1 MILTLPVAH
10 RMAPQPVPSL
20 PSEAMAELERAWH
33 ALERPSF
40 AAQLSSILGTPLEQ
54 ILRLLPAD
62 WSNRLHGAAEAAV
75 VRAYD
80 LALPTLDGA
89 TPASG
94 PGAHRFAAA
103 ATGALG
109 GFFGLPALLL
119 ELPTTTL
126 LMLRAIADVARSN
139 GEDPASPKTR
149 LACIKVFALGGRS
162 RADDHAELGYYELRL
177 GLAWQFTS
185 VPVLEAGAAP
195 ALPQPIGLL
204 RAIGAR
210 FGVVVTDK
218 AAAQAVPVLGAIAGA
233 AVNALF
239 MDHFLTVADGH
250 FTVRRLERTF
260 GRAAVEAAYRSIGA
274 RYGTPRPLSAARPRR
289 RNRRAASARPG

>member
-1 MILTLPVAH
+1 MVSETRLPAGRADRLPEPTLPRA
-10 RMAPQPVPSL
+10 AL
-20 PSEAMAELERAWH
+20 DELERAWL

-40 AAQLSSILGTPLEQ
+40 AAQLSSILGTPIEQ
-54 ILRLLPAD
+54 FLRLLPGQVHD
-62 WSNRLHGAAEAAV
+62 RIRGAAEAAI

-80 LALPTLDGA
+80 LAVPTLGGGEVS
-89 TPASG
+89 SG
-94 PGAHRFAAA
+94 PATHRLAAA

-126 LMLRAIADVARSN
+126 LMLRAIADVARAN
-139 GEDPASPKTR
+139 GEDPSRPRTR
-149 LACIKVFALGGRS
+149 LACVKVFAFGGRS

-185 VPVLEAGAAP
+185 VPALEAGAAP

-210 FGVVVTDK
+210 FGVVVSDK
-218 AAAQAVPVLGAIAGA
+218 AAAQAVPILGAVAGA

-250 FTVRRLERTF
+250 FTVRRLERSY
-260 GRAAVEAAYRSIGA
+260 GRAAVEAAYRAIGA
-274 RYGTPRPLSAARPRR
+274 RRGNPRDLTRTPRRR
-289 RNRRAASARPG
+289 RNRRGA

>member
-1 MILTLPVAH
+1 MASPPVATLPAD
-10 RMAPQPVPSL
+10 AL
-20 PSEAMAELERAWH
+20 AELERAWL
-33 ALERPSF
+33 ALERPSL

-54 ILRLLPAD
+54 ILRLLPIGWAATL
-62 WSNRLHGAAEAAV
+62 RGAAEAAV

-80 LALPTLDGA
+80 LAAATLDGG
-89 TPASG
+89 G
-94 PGAHRFAAA
+94 PTGHRLAAA

-119 ELPTTTL
+119 ELPATTL
-126 LMLRAIADVARSN
+126 LMMRAIADIARAK
-139 GEDPASPKTR
+139 GEDPASPRTR
-149 LACIKVFALGGRS
+149 LACVKVFALGGRT
-162 RADDHAELGYYELRL
+162 RADDYAELGYYELRL
-177 GLAWQFTS
+177 GLAWQFTR
-185 VPVLEAGAAP
+185 VPALEAGAAQ

-250 FTVRRLERTF
+250 FTVRRLERSF
-260 GRAAVEAAYRSIGA
+260 GRATVEAAYRAIGA

-289 RNRRAASARPG
+289 RNRRAA

>member
-1 MILTLPVAH
+1 VIVPLPVAH
-10 RMAPQPVPSL
+10 RMAPPTPGL
-20 PSEAMAELERAWH
+20 PREALDELERAWL

-54 ILRLLPAD
+54 IIRLLPD
-62 WSNRLHGAAEAAV
+62 EWSARLRGAAEAAV

-80 LALPTLDGA
+80 LARPTLDGGS
-89 TPASG
+89 TTSG
-94 PGAHRFAAA
+94 PAAHRLAAA

-126 LMLRAIADVARSN
+126 LMLRAIADVARAN

-162 RADDHAELGYYELRL
+162 RADDYAELGYYELRL
-177 GLAWQFTS
+177 GLAWQFTT
-185 VPVLEAGAAP
+185 VPALEAGTAP

-218 AAAQAVPVLGAIAGA
+218 AAAQAVPILGALAGA
-233 AVNALF
+233 AVNTLF
-239 MDHFLTVADGH
+239 MDHFLRVADGH
-250 FTVRRLERTF
+250 FTVRRLERRF
-260 GRAAVEAAYRSIGA
+260 GRPAVEAAYRAIGA
-274 RYGTPRPLSAARPRR
+274 RHGNPRGLTRTPRRR
-289 RNRRAASARPG
+289 RNRRAA

>member
-1 MILTLPVAH
+1 MIVPLPVA
-10 RMAPQPVPSL
+10 RRIAPPAPAL
-20 PSEAMAELERAWH
+20 PREALDELERAWL

-54 ILRLLPAD
+54 IIRLLPAE
-62 WSNRLHGAAEAAV
+62 WSARLRGAAEAAV

-80 LALPTLDGA
+80 LARPTLDGSQV
-89 TPASG
+89 TSG
-94 PGAHRFAAA
+94 PAAHRLAAA

-126 LMLRAIADVARSN
+126 LMLRAIADVARAN

-162 RADDHAELGYYELRL
+162 RADDYAELGYYELRL
-177 GLAWQFTS
+177 GLAWQFTT
-185 VPVLEAGAAP
+185 VPALEAGAAP

-218 AAAQAVPVLGAIAGA
+218 AAAQAVPILGAVAGA

-239 MDHFLTVADGH
+239 MDHFLGVADGH
-250 FTVRRLERTF
+250 FTVRRLERQY
-260 GRAAVEAAYRSIGA
+260 GRPTVEAAYRAIGA
-274 RYGTPRPLSAARPRR
+274 RYGDPRGLTRAPRRR
-289 RNRRAASARPG
+289 RNRRAA

>member
-1 MILTLPVAH
+1 MIVPLPVA
-10 RMAPQPVPSL
+10 RRIAPPAPAL
-20 PSEAMAELERAWH
+20 PREALDELERAWL

-54 ILRLLPAD
+54 IIRLLPAE
-62 WSNRLHGAAEAAV
+62 WSARLRGAAEAAV

-80 LALPTLDGA
+80 LARPTLDGGQA
-89 TPASG
+89 TSG
-94 PGAHRFAAA
+94 PAAHRLAAA

-109 GFFGLPALLL
+109 GFFGLPALIL

-126 LMLRAIADVARSN
+126 LMLRAIADVARAN

-162 RADDHAELGYYELRL
+162 RADDYAELGYYELRL
-177 GLAWQFTS
+177 GLAWQFTT
-185 VPVLEAGAAP
+185 VPALEAGAAP

-218 AAAQAVPVLGAIAGA
+218 AAAQAVPILGALAGA

-239 MDHFLTVADGH
+239 MDHFLGVADGH
-250 FTVRRLERTF
+250 FTVRRLERQY
-260 GRAAVEAAYRSIGA
+260 GRPTVEAAYRAIGA
-274 RYGTPRPLSAARPRR
+274 RYGDPRGLTRAPRRR
-289 RNRRAASARPG
+289 RNRRAA

>member
-1 MILTLPVAH
+1 VVIAAVPVVPLPA
-10 RMAPQPVPSL
+10 PSL
-20 PSEAMAELERAWH
+20 PREALDELERAWL

-54 ILRLLPAD
+54 ILRILPAD
-62 WSNRLHGAAEAAV
+62 WSGRLRGAAEAAV

-80 LALPTLDGA
+80 LAVPTLDARPGTA
-89 TPASG
+89 G
-94 PGAHRFAAA
+94 PTAHRLAAA

-109 GFFGLPALLL
+109 GLFGLPALLL
-119 ELPTTTL
+119 ELPTTTV
-126 LMLRAIADVARSN
+126 LMLRAIADVARAH
-139 GEDPASPKTR
+139 GEDPVGQRTR

-162 RADDHAELGYYELRL
+162 PADDYAELGYYELRF
-177 GLAWQFTS
+177 GLAWQFTA
-185 VPVLEAGAAP
+185 VAALEAGAAP

-218 AAAQAVPVLGAIAGA
+218 AAAQAVPILGAIAGA

-239 MDHFLTVADGH
+239 MDHFLGVADGH
-250 FTVRRLERTF
+250 FTVRRLERRF
-260 GRAAVEAAYRSIGA
+260 GRPAVEAAYRAIGA
-274 RYGTPRPLSAARPRR
+274 RHGNPRGLTRTPRRR
-289 RNRRAASARPG
+289 RNRRAA

>member
-1 MILTLPVAH
+1 
-10 RMAPQPVPSL
+10 MAPPTPGL
-20 PSEAMAELERAWH
+20 PREALDELERAWL

-54 ILRLLPAD
+54 IIRLLPD
-62 WSNRLHGAAEAAV
+62 EWSARLRGAAEAAV

-80 LALPTLDGA
+80 LARPTLDGGS
-89 TPASG
+89 TTSG
-94 PGAHRFAAA
+94 PAAHRLAAA

-126 LMLRAIADVARSN
+126 LMLRAIADVARAN

-162 RADDHAELGYYELRL
+162 RADDYAELGYYELRL
-177 GLAWQFTS
+177 GLAWQFTT
-185 VPVLEAGAAP
+185 VPALEAGTAP

-218 AAAQAVPVLGAIAGA
+218 AAAQAVPILGALAGA
-233 AVNALF
+233 AVNTLF
-239 MDHFLTVADGH
+239 MDHFLRVADGH
-250 FTVRRLERTF
+250 FTVRRLERRF
-260 GRAAVEAAYRSIGA
+260 GRPAVEAAYRAIGA
-274 RYGTPRPLSAARPRR
+274 RHGNPRGLTRTPRRR
-289 RNRRAASARPG
+289 RNRRAA

>member
-10 RMAPQPVPSL
+10 RMAPAPVPSL
-20 PSEAMAELERAWH
+20 PSAAMAELEWAWH

-54 ILRLLPAD
+54 ILRLLPAE
-62 WSNRLHGAAEAAV
+62 WSNRLRGAAEAAV

-80 LALPTLDGA
+80 LALPTLDS
-89 TPASG
+89 TTLASG

-126 LMLRAIADVARSN
+126 LMLRAIADVARRN

-149 LACIKVFALGGRS
+149 LACIKVFALGGRTH
-162 RADDHAELGYYELRL
+162 ADDYAELGYYELRL

-233 AVNALF
+233 AVNTLF
-239 MDHFLTVADGH
+239 MEHFLTVADGH
-250 FTVRRLERTF
+250 FTVRRLERTY
-260 GRAAVEAAYRSIGA
+260 GRLPVQAAYRAIGA
-274 RYGTPRPLSAARPRR
+274 RHGNPRPFKQTPRRR
-289 RNRRAASARPG
+289 RNRPKA

>member
-1 MILTLPVAH
+1 MIPTLPVGH
-10 RMAPQPVPSL
+10 RMAPEPVPSL

-40 AAQLSSILGTPLEQ
+40 AAQLSSVLGTPLEQ

-62 WSNRLHGAAEAAV
+62 WSNRLRGAAEAAV

-80 LALPTLDGA
+80 LALPTLDGT

-94 PGAHRFAAA
+94 PGAHRLAAA

-126 LMLRAIADVARSN
+126 LMMRAIADVARAQ

-149 LACIKVFALGGRS
+149 LACIKVFALGGRT
-162 RADDHAELGYYELRL
+162 RADDYAELGYYELRL
-177 GLAWQFTS
+177 GLAWQFTR
-185 VPVLEAGAAP
+185 VPALEAAAAP

-239 MDHFLTVADGH
+239 MEHFLTVAEGH
-250 FTVRRLERTF
+250 FTVRRLERTH
-260 GRAAVEAAYRSIGA
+260 GRPAVRAAYRAIGA
-274 RYGTPRPLSAARPRR
+274 RYGNPRPFRQRPRR
-289 RNRRAASARPG
+289 TRNRPGG

>member
-1 MILTLPVAH
+1 MIVPLPVAH
-10 RMAPQPVPSL
+10 RMAPPTPGL
-20 PSEAMAELERAWH
+20 PREALDELERAWL

-54 ILRLLPAD
+54 IIRLLPD
-62 WSNRLHGAAEAAV
+62 EWSARLRGAAEAAV

-80 LALPTLDGA
+80 LARPTLDGGS
-89 TPASG
+89 TTSG
-94 PGAHRFAAA
+94 PAAHRLAAA

-126 LMLRAIADVARSN
+126 LMLRAIADVARAN

-162 RADDHAELGYYELRL
+162 RADDYAELGYYELRL
-177 GLAWQFTS
+177 GLAWQFTT
-185 VPVLEAGAAP
+185 VPALEAGTAP

-218 AAAQAVPVLGAIAGA
+218 AAAQAVPILGALAGA
-233 AVNALF
+233 AVNTLF
-239 MDHFLTVADGH
+239 MDHFLRVADGH
-250 FTVRRLERTF
+250 FTVRRLERRF
-260 GRAAVEAAYRSIGA
+260 GRPAVEAAYRAIGA
-274 RYGTPRPLSAARPRR
+274 RHGNPRGLTRTPRRR
-289 RNRRAASARPG
+289 RNRRAA

>member
-1 MILTLPVAH
+1 MIVPVPIAPRPASPPVA
-10 RMAPQPVPSL
+10 SL
-20 PSEAMAELERAWH
+20 PAEALAELERAWL

-62 WSNRLHGAAEAAV
+62 WSNRLRGAAEAAV

-80 LALPTLDGA
+80 LAAATLDGG
-89 TPASG
+89 G
-94 PGAHRFAAA
+94 PTGHRLAAA
-103 ATGALG
+103 ASGALG

-119 ELPTTTL
+119 ELPTTTI
-126 LMLRAIADVARSN
+126 LMMRAIADVARSK
-139 GEDPASPKTR
+139 GEDPASPRTR
-149 LACIKVFALGGRS
+149 LACVKVFALGGRT
-162 RADDHAELGYYELRL
+162 RADDYAELGYYELRL
-177 GLAWQFTS
+177 GLAWQFTR
-185 VPVLEAGAAP
+185 VPALEAGAAP

-239 MDHFLTVADGH
+239 MDHFLSVADGH

-260 GRAAVEAAYRSIGA
+260 GRATVEAAYRAIGA
-274 RYGTPRPLSAARPRR
+274 RLGNPRPFKQTPRRR
-289 RNRRAASARPG
+289 RNRPKA